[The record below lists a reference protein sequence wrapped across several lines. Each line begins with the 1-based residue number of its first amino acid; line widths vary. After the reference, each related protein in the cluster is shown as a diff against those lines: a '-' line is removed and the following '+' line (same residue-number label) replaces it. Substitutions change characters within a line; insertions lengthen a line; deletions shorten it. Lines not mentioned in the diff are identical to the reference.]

1 MSDTD
6 IHADEPDVESRRK
19 FLKVSVAAGATVA
32 AVAAGVHFMPQ
43 LASAAQSKVQ
53 ATKVSEGEAVQSL
66 VPGVSSGDEIVLVVE
81 GNRVSLYKGED
92 KYVTNDSSFARQLT
106 SSVKERL

>member
-43 LASAAQSKVQ
+43 LASAAQSKVH
-53 ATKVSEGEAVQSL
+53 AMKVSEGDAVASL
-66 VPGVSSGDEIVLVVE
+66 VPATSYGDALVLVVE
-81 GNRVSLYKGED
+81 GDRVSLYKGED
-92 KYVTNDSSFARQLT
+92 KYVTNDASFAKQLS